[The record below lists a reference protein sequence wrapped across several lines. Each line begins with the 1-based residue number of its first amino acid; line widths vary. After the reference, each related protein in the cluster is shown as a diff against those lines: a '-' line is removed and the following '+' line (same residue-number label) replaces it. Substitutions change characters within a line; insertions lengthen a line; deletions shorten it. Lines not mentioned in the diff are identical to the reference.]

1 MRKGHLTA
9 RISKIYDLLERRT
22 EMSSTDIAQDLSE
35 PTGTVSACLSYMVKL
50 GYLYR
55 NNTLYD
61 IRLKADPREVAV
73 QIRKKIEEHKQIRKQ
88 KELNRSRTLFDQPN
102 PKASKIELAV
112 ELLKSKGYKILAPIT
127 EFKEI

>member
-22 EMSSTDIAQDLSE
+22 EMNSTDLAQELSE
-35 PTGTVSACLSYMVKL
+35 PTGTVSSCLSHMVKL

-55 NNTLYD
+55 NNNLYD
-61 IRLKADPREVAV
+61 VRRKADPREVAV
-73 QIRKKIEEHKQIRKQ
+73 EIRKKIDEYKQIRKQ
-88 KELNRSRTLFDQPN
+88 KELNRSRDLFDEPA

-112 ELLKSKGYKILAPIT
+112 ELLKSKGYKILAPVT